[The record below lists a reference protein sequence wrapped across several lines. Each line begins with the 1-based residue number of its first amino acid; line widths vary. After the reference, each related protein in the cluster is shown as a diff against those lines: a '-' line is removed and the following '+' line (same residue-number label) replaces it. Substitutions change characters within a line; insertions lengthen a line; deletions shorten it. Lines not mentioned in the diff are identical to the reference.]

1 MNKLF
6 GFVAGAMCGAIVGA
20 TASLLFTPQSGEDL
34 RAQAVARWE
43 QALQDARGEMMRTQR
58 DLESQFQTL
67 KAA

>member
-6 GFVAGAMCGAIVGA
+6 GFFAGALCGAVVGA
-20 TASLLFTPQSGEDL
+20 TASILFSPQSGEDL

-43 QALQDARGEMMRTQR
+43 AALSEARGEMQRTQR
-58 DLESQFQTL
+58 DLETNFTHL